1 MKINWLVGLTFFLCA
16 TGVRADGLADN
27 LPEKVRPVPP
37 PGIAISETDRAEL
50 RAGVAELGKEID
62 SLRAELNLKPA
73 MLELLPD
80 VQIFHNAVR
89 YALNYD
95 EFYKTNQTQ
104 VARDFLK
111 QAHERA
117 QLLRE
122 GNASWGTATGLM
134 VRGYVS
140 KIDGS
145 VQPYGLVVPPS
156 YQAGSGRA
164 HRLDLWFHGRGETL
178 TELDFINGRQKS
190 PGDCASHGWLKFCR
204 RSKPSIFAEPRAMS
218 VYAEKS
224 A

>member
-1 MKINWLVGLTFFLCA
+1 
-16 TGVRADGLADN
+16 
-27 LPEKVRPVPP
+27 
-37 PGIAISETDRAEL
+37 
-50 RAGVAELGKEID
+50 
-62 SLRAELNLKPA
+62 

-104 VARDFLK
+104 VARDFLR

-122 GNASWGTATGLM
+122 GNASWGTATGLI

-145 VQPYGLVVPPS
+145 VQPYGLVVPPT

-164 HRLDLWFHGRGETL
+164 HRLDLGFTGGETL
-178 TELDFINGRQKS
+178 TELDFINAVKNCSANSRRPTFVLHPTGVTAPGTSSPAKLMCSKCWTARGSIIRLMTIASVVRLAGRRGVWAPAVHYAGLWAAAPGAAFPRHRISKVFQKETQRQ
-190 PGDCASHGWLKFCR
+190 PGM
-204 RSKPSIFAEPRAMS
+204 SKTLALALPPITP
-218 VYAEKS
+218 
-224 A
+224 

>member
-1 MKINWLVGLTFFLCA
+1 MKINWLVGLTIVLCS

-27 LPEKVRPVPP
+27 TPEKVRPVPP
-37 PGIAISETDRAEL
+37 PGIAISETDRTEL
-50 RAGVAELGKEID
+50 RAGVAELGQEID
-62 SLRAELNLKPA
+62 SLRAELNSKPT

-95 EFYKTNQTQ
+95 EFYKTNQTE

-117 QLLRE
+117 QWLRA
-122 GNASWGTATGLM
+122 GNASWETATGLV

-145 VQPYGLVVPPS
+145 VQPYGLVVPPT

-164 HRLDLWFHGRGETL
+164 QIGR
-178 TELDFINGRQKS
+178 
-190 PGDCASHGWLKFCR
+190 AH
-204 RSKPSIFAEPRAMS
+204 
-218 VYAEKS
+218 V
-224 A
+224 

>member
-1 MKINWLVGLTFFLCA
+1 MKTNWLVGLICLLC
-16 TGVRADGLADN
+16 GSVVRADGLADN
-27 LPEKVRPVPP
+27 VPEKVRPVPP
-37 PGIAISETDRAEL
+37 PGIAISEADRAEL

-62 SLRAELNLKPA
+62 SLRTELKSKPA

-122 GNASWGTATGLM
+122 GNASWGL
-134 VRGYVS
+134 
-140 KIDGS
+140 
-145 VQPYGLVVPPS
+145 PP
-156 YQAGSGRA
+156 G
-164 HRLDLWFHGRGETL
+164 
-178 TELDFINGRQKS
+178 
-190 PGDCASHGWLKFCR
+190 
-204 RSKPSIFAEPRAMS
+204 
-218 VYAEKS
+218 
-224 A
+224 